1 MNSKVAA
8 YFSNSASKKYHF
20 QVGRYPCT
28 GCTDIT
34 LALQQSLLGVTIT
47 MVGSVSQVAWIGAP
61 ISMAGAGSISLPF
74 VHAGAAAVFTDGVLY
89 NRYHA

>member
-20 QVGRYPCT
+20 QVGRSPCT

-34 LALQQSLLGVTIT
+34 LALQKSLLGVTIT
-47 MVGSVSQVAWIGAP
+47 MVGSVSQVAWIGA
-61 ISMAGAGSISLPF
+61 GAGLISLPF
-74 VHAGAAAVFTDGVLY
+74 VRVLY